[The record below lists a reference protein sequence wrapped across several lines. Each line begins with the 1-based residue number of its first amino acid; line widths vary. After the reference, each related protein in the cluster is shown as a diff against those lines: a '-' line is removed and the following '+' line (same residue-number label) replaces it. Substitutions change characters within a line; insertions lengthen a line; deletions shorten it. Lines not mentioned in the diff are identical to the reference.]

1 MKILMCHNYYQSGSP
16 SGEDVV
22 FRNEVALLRT
32 KGVPVI
38 TYERYND
45 EIKSISDKLNAA
57 VRLPWQMKTYIEVR
71 ALIKKERPDLAHF
84 HNIWYLISPSA
95 YYACKDAGV
104 PVVQT
109 FHNYRFFCINGMFFN
124 KRRTC
129 DFCKNRLPLKG
140 LIDRCYRNSVLHSL
154 PVSVS
159 DSIHALI
166 GTFKNKIDAHIAL
179 TNTAKRI
186 LVECG
191 LDQDK
196 IFVKPNFVMNH
207 PEPNYNLK
215 NYIVFLGRLSE
226 EKGPAMLI
234 DAYKVCRKNTNS
246 NISLKI
252 IGDGPLRRQLEEKV
266 EDCNLTGVEFMGRKT
281 FTESME
287 ILKGA
292 MFLVLPSQ
300 WIEMFPMTC
309 LEAFACGKAVVAS
322 NVRNLQEIIKDGE
335 TGILFKKD
343 DIEDLAIK
351 MQYLVKNKD
360 MCDELGKNARAEFE
374 AKYTGEKNFDILMD
388 IYQKVLSNN

>member
-22 FRNEVALLRT
+22 FRNEVALLRS

-38 TYERYND
+38 TYERHND
-45 EIKSISDKLNAA
+45 GIKSLLDKMNVA
-57 VRLPWQMKTYIEVR
+57 VKLPWQMKTYKEVR

-95 YYACKDAGV
+95 YYACKDEGI

-109 FHNYRFFCINGMFFN
+109 FHNYRFFCLNGMFMN

-129 DFCKNRLPLKG
+129 AYCKNRLPWMG
-140 LIDRCYRNSVLHSL
+140 LLDRCYRNSVLHSL
-154 PVSVS
+154 PISLADGMHRV
-159 DSIHALI
+159 I
-166 GTFKNKIDAHIAL
+166 GTFKNKIDAYIAL
-179 TNTAKRI
+179 TSTARRI

-191 LDQDK
+191 MDQDK
-196 IFVKPNFVMNH
+196 IFLKPNFVMNP
-207 PEPNYNLK
+207 PEPNYNSK

-226 EKGPAMLI
+226 EKGPEILI
-234 DAYKVCRKNTNS
+234 DAYKVFREITNS

-252 IGDGPLRRQLEEKV
+252 IGDGPLRRKLEEKV
-266 EDCNLTGVEFMGRKT
+266 ENNNLLDVEFMGRRT
-281 FTESME
+281 FPESMK

-292 MFLVLPSQ
+292 MFLALPSQ

-322 NVRNLQEIIKDGE
+322 TVSNLLEIITDGE
-335 TGILFKKD
+335 TGIFFEKD
-343 DIEDLAIK
+343 DFEDLAIK
-351 MQYLVKNKD
+351 MKYLVENED
-360 MCDELGKNARAEFE
+360 LNLSMGKRARVDF
-374 AKYTGEKNFDILMD
+374 
-388 IYQKVLSNN
+388 